1 MVEPNQITGKSVN
14 ALLFTSLFTTDLLFN
29 LILFPPFNFDLNRMN
44 LRTSH

>member
-14 ALLFTSLFTTDLLFN
+14 ALLFTSVFTTDLFDLTCLPSF
-29 LILFPPFNFDLNRMN
+29 IFDLNRMN